1 VRVGRADVSEV
12 DHLPPD
18 SSRAARC
25 LVCSPADVLLG
36 LLARVRLLISSLLPC
51 LARALCSRRPVRVR
65 VRVRAR
71 ARTRARARSC
81 ARSCFKH
88 FVYFVYEYSLIPN
101 KQEMAPLQELI
112 DQLMKRDESL
122 YGKAA
127 TG

>member
-1 VRVGRADVSEV
+1 MR
-12 DHLPPD
+12 
-18 SSRAARC
+18 
-25 LVCSPADVLLG
+25 
-36 LLARVRLLISSLLPC
+36 
-51 LARALCSRRPVRVR
+51 
-65 VRVRAR
+65 
-71 ARTRARARSC
+71 